1 MQIKTF
7 PFSIAIN
14 KAKSISIITSIKR
27 LFNWRWISIF
37 LLATISHF
45 LINALFN
52 SQNQRPLLSFDLKDY
67 FNVLI
72 ASVILL
78 EITRVAV
85 YKINKAIPNKGLTQP
100 TLQLVFIILSL
111 NTLVVSITYIFYTSL
126 YNLNELAIIN
136 IAIVPLA
143 FFLINLDEKFLSRNS
158 ERQKG
163 FGWSWISVF
172 LLGILSNTLINAV
185 FDYKHQ
191 RPPVSL
197 SVEEYVNAIIA
208 SWVLLTGARW
218 ISKKLDIKLPWEH
231 GVAKRLS
238 IQLPLQLGFIILS
251 LNALL
256 ISITYFIYGGF
267 YAFDELIIINI
278 SVVSL
283 TFFFSMIDT
292 GIYFFK
298 RWKRGDN
305 SSIDNEITEQ
315 KPIQM
320 SLGKS
325 KYLIQQNQIKC
336 AISDSGIVLIITE
349 DQRRLPYHESLETLT
364 KKLMKERFFRANRQT
379 VLSHSAVQSIK
390 SREYGKIEVV
400 LAPSKGQPE
409 SVIISRTKASE
420 FRKWL
425 KLQTA

>member
-7 PFSIAIN
+7 PLSIAIN
-14 KAKSISIITSIKR
+14 KAKSIAIIPSLKKQ
-27 LFNWRWISIF
+27 LNWRWISVF
-37 LLATISHF
+37 LMATISHF

-52 SQNQRPLLSFDLKDY
+52 YQNQQALLSFNLEDY

-72 ASVILL
+72 ASLILL
-78 EITRVAV
+78 EMTRMAV
-85 YKINKAIPNKGLTQP
+85 NSINKANVKKGFARSILR
-100 TLQLVFIILSL
+100 LLFIIILL
-111 NTLVVSITYIFYTSL
+111 NTLAISITYIFYTSL
-126 YNLNELAIIN
+126 YNLNELTIIN
-136 IAIVPLA
+136 ISIVPLA
-143 FFLINLDEKFLSRNS
+143 FFLINLDEKFLSQTS
-158 ERQKG
+158 EKKEG
-163 FGWSWISVF
+163 FGWSWISVI
-172 LLGILSNTLINAV
+172 LLGILSNTLINAI
-185 FDYKHQ
+185 FDFKYQ

-218 ISKKLDIKLPWEH
+218 ISRKLDIKLPWEQ

-238 IQLPLQLGFIILS
+238 IQLPLQLVFIILS

-298 RWKRGDN
+298 RWKSDDKG
-305 SSIDNEITEQ
+305 SAHSEITGQ

-320 SLGKS
+320 SLGKA
-325 KYLIQQNQIKC
+325 KYLIQQNQIRC
-336 AISDSGIVLIITE
+336 AISDSGIVLIITD
-349 DQRRLPYHESLETLT
+349 DQRKLPYHESLEALT
-364 KKLMKERFFRANRQT
+364 KKLTKERFFRANRQT
-379 VLSHSAVQSIK
+379 VLSHSAVESIK
-390 SREYGKIEVV
+390 SREYGKIEVL
-400 LAPSKGQPE
+400 LAPTKGQPK

-425 KLQTA
+425 KLHTA